1 MTICISTCV
10 AAPCTGAVD
19 LLVRSIPGAPAASLP
34 WTPTRDEA
42 EGWVSNLG
50 PLLGLHYSALSLR
63 TPVTYELTLGPHAD
77 GDQRH
82 ITNIPQPKLQQPQR
96 LQRQL
101 QQGQGQ
107 RLRQRGYQPEMRGEG
122 TAHLEA
128 QYGHGFPQRWI
139 WAEGMVSGCAGLQ
152 YDEIRK

>member
-1 MTICISTCV
+1 
-10 AAPCTGAVD
+10 VD
-19 LLVRSIPGAPAASLP
+19 LLVRSTPGSPAASLP

-42 EGWVSNLG
+42 EGWVSGLG

-77 GDQRH
+77 DPH
-82 ITNIPQPKLQQPQR
+82 HVTAQPRLQQPQHR
-96 LQRQL
+96 QPQRQARHL
-101 QQGQGQ
+101 QQQNQ
-107 RLRQRGYQPEMRGEG
+107 SRGVYQEPEMRGQG

-139 WAEGMVSGCAGLQ
+139 WAEGMVSGWPCGGSNACALVPVSAP
-152 YDEIRK
+152 RCSR